1 MLGTQWLL
9 DAFGELSARAVLQ
22 RYTLQSNTFDID
34 SNLALAMLAVYHCSV
49 TTLDSEY
56 CDRTWDSCAASRRT
70 LKSG

>member
-49 TTLDSEY
+49 TTLDSE
-56 CDRTWDSCAASRRT
+56 
-70 LKSG
+70 